1 MDGARDFACAFCYH
15 AGMKKQADVLQYTIR
30 GIPRD
35 VDRILRR
42 KAVQRKQSLNQV
54 ILDELTQATIGSKMR
69 ADFLDL
75 VGRWTPDAAFDEI
88 VAAQRQID
96 RDQWK

>member
-1 MDGARDFACAFCYH
+1 
-15 AGMKKQADVLQYTIR
+15 MKKQADVLQYTIR